1 MIYKGLD
8 EDEAKFLSQ
17 ISQQKAEI
25 ERQRRRAE
33 ETLLKEC
40 RISATLDC

>member
-17 ISQQKAEI
+17 VSQQQTDV
-25 ERQRRRAE
+25 ERQRRASE
-33 ETLLKEC
+33 KKFLEEC
-40 RISATLDC
+40 RISLS